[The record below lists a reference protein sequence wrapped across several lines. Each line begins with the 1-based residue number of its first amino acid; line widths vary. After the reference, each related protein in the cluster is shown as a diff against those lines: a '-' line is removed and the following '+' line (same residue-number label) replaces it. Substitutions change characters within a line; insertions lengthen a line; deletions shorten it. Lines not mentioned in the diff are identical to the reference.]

1 MNKGVVDMSMGPY
14 NPQRHFEAIRR
25 EIDRFFPDGV
35 SSLFNKSES
44 GIGFPLDL
52 HETEHEIVA
61 TCSLPGIE
69 NKEDI
74 RIEVNNNTLTVSGIV
89 QKTNEINEDQLHRQ
103 ERYYGRFQRSVPL
116 PASVSGDGVHA
127 KYRNGVLEIHMPK
140 QKDEPKTRINVD
152 FL

>member
-1 MNKGVVDMSMGPY
+1 MSLGPY
-14 NPQRHFEAIRR
+14 NPLRHFESMRR

-35 SSLFNKSES
+35 NSLFNKSES

-74 RIEVNNNTLTVSGIV
+74 RIEVNNNMLTVSGIV
-89 QKTNEINEDQLHRQ
+89 QKTNEIKEDQLHRQ
-103 ERYYGRFQRSVPL
+103 ERYYGRFQRSVSL
-116 PASVSGDGVHA
+116 PASVTGEGVKA
-127 KYRNGVLEIHMPK
+127 SYKNGILEIHIPK
-140 QKDEPKTRINVD
+140 RIEETKEQINID
-152 FL
+152 FQ

>member
-1 MNKGVVDMSMGPY
+1 
-14 NPQRHFEAIRR
+14 
-25 EIDRFFPDGV
+25 
-35 SSLFNKSES
+35 LFNKSES